1 MADIIFPSR
10 QDLEAGQL
18 ELLNELLSEVVV
30 SNPFYRTK
38 LEGCIDRFESVD
50 AFQSAVPFTSK
61 TEWVEDQTAHPPYG
75 TNLTYP
81 QSRYTRCHQTSGTS
95 GRPMRWL
102 DTPSTWDHILD
113 DWIEVM
119 RAAGLNQEDRFFFAF
134 SFGPFLGFWAAFEA
148 AIKLGN
154 FSLSGGGMSTET
166 RLQAMV
172 KNEITVLACTPTY
185 AIRMGEIAK
194 EAGVDTANLSL
205 RSILVAGE
213 PGGSLP
219 SVRKRLK
226 ELWPTATVFDHH
238 GMTETGPVSFQC
250 PKLPGTLHINDSSY
264 LAEVLDRETGQAVGF
279 GEKGELVLTTLRRTG
294 SPLIRYRTGDLVE
307 LAEPGECG
315 CGRHHTALT
324 GGIMG
329 RVDDMVVVRGVNVYP
344 SAVDEIVRRSG
355 GVVEYQVRQT
365 EEQSLA
371 ELTIRIEV
379 APTETDPSKVSETL
393 ARELQRSLALRI
405 PVQIVPN
412 DSLPRF
418 EMKAKRW
425 FRE

>member
-1 MADIIFPSR
+1 MADIIFPSK
-10 QDLEAGQL
+10 QDLEARQL
-18 ELLNELLSEVVV
+18 ELLNELLSEVVAT
-30 SNPFYRTK
+30 NPFYQSK
-38 LEGCIDRFESVD
+38 FAGGFERIESLS
-50 AFQSAVPFTSK
+50 AFQSVVPFTTK
-61 TEWVEDQTAHPPYG
+61 TEWVADQAAHPPYG

-81 QSRYTRCHQTSGTS
+81 KSRYTRCHQTSGTS
-95 GRPMRWL
+95 GKPMRWL

-113 DWIEVM
+113 DWIDVM
-119 RAAGLNQEDRFFFAF
+119 RAAGLHQEDRFFFAF

-148 AIKLGN
+148 AIKLGS

-185 AIRMGEIAK
+185 AIRMGETAK
-194 EAGVDTANLSL
+194 ESGVDVASL
-205 RSILVAGE
+205 PLRCILVAGE

-219 SVRKRLK
+219 SVRARLK
-226 ELWPTATVFDHH
+226 ALWPTATVFDHH

-250 PKLPGTLHINDSSY
+250 PKRVGTLHINDTSY
-264 LAEVLDRETGQAVGF
+264 LAEVLDRETGQPVGI
-279 GEKGELVLTTLRRTG
+279 GTKGELVLTTLRRTG

-307 LAEPGECG
+307 LAESGACG

-324 GGIMG
+324 GGIIG
-329 RVDDMVVVRGVNVYP
+329 RVDDMVVIRGVNVYP

-355 GVVEYQVRQT
+355 GVVEYQVKQT

-379 APTETDPSKVSETL
+379 APNESDPERVKETL

-405 PVQIVPN
+405 PVEIVAT

-425 FRE
+425 VLG